1 MSYLALY
8 RKYRPQT
15 FEEVVG
21 QEYVTKILKN
31 TIERN
36 MTSHAYLFSGP
47 RGTGKTTIAK
57 LIAKLL
63 NCENPI
69 NDKPCEK
76 CPSCTAFNEKNHPD
90 IIEMD
95 AASNNGVDEI
105 REIRDKVTLMPSIS
119 KYKVYI
125 IDEVHMLSIG
135 AFNALLKTLEE
146 PPQHVIFILATTE
159 LYKVPATIISR
170 CQCFNFEKISEE
182 DIVKKLKYIVEKEN
196 INVEEEVLH
205 LIAKYSDG
213 GLRDAINLL
222 DKLVC
227 CSDNITVDDFYEI
240 KGIVKEE
247 ELFDI
252 VNALINGN
260 TKDALRR
267 LDYLSKKG
275 KNLILFSTELIE
287 YLKNMLISNNT
298 YELDKDKIFEM
309 IDILNNTVN
318 NMKNSSYQKVL
329 LEVAFLKIENL
340 LGSIK
345 KDEVVEENVQ
355 MKVEQQKPKEKVKED
370 NKDINKITLQ
380 EKETE
385 INKIN
390 KQTFDINKIRIN
402 NALALA
408 NKNLLEDLKICWINL
423 SDYLYNKEF
432 GSVVSFLIDGNVR
445 VVGEK
450 DVIISFKYDSTL
462 ENALLN
468 ISKIESLL
476 YLIVNKNYKVSFVLD
491 DEWEQIKN
499 KFILDKKNGITYTY
513 KEENMLEKPQESEK
527 YDKIESKEAPESL
540 KDAVDLFGQDFVEIQ

>member
-21 QEYVTKILKN
+21 QQYVTKILKN
-31 TIERN
+31 TIDRN

-63 NCENPI
+63 NCESPI
-69 NDKPCEK
+69 NDIPCEK
-76 CPSCTAFNEKNHPD
+76 CPSCIAFNEKNHPD

-196 INVEEEVLH
+196 IKVEEEVLN

-222 DKLVC
+222 DKLAC
-227 CSDNITVDDFYEI
+227 CSTNITIDDFYEI

-252 VNALINGN
+252 VSALVNGN
-260 TKDALRR
+260 TKEALEK
-267 LDYLSKKG
+267 LDYLGKKG
-275 KNLILFSTELIE
+275 KNLILFATELIE

-298 YELDKDKIFEM
+298 YGLDKDKIFEM
-309 IDILNNTVN
+309 IDILNDTVN
-318 NMKNSSYQKVL
+318 NMKNSCYQKVL
-329 LEVAFLKIENL
+329 LEVAFLKVENL
-340 LGSIK
+340 LKNIEIVDNEEKAVK
-345 KDEVVEENVQ
+345 KEKLQE
-355 MKVEQQKPKEKVKED
+355 KPKEKQKED
-370 NKDINKITLQ
+370 INNNV
-380 EKETE
+380 EKENE
-385 INKIN
+385 IEANKSNEQI
-390 KQTFDINKIRIN
+390 FEINKIRIN

-408 NKNLLEDLKICWINL
+408 NKNLLEDLKICWVNL

-468 ISKIESLL
+468 ISKIESLI
-476 YLIVNKNYKVSFVLD
+476 YLIVNKNYKVSVVLD

-513 KEENMLEKPQESEK
+513 KEEFELEKTQENEK

>member
-21 QEYVTKILKN
+21 QQYVTKILKN
-31 TIERN
+31 TIDRN

-63 NCENPI
+63 NCESPI
-69 NDKPCEK
+69 NDIPCEK
-76 CPSCTAFNEKNHPD
+76 CPSCIAFNEKNHPD

-135 AFNALLKTLEE
+135 AFYALLKTLEE

-196 INVEEEVLH
+196 IKVEEEVLN

-222 DKLVC
+222 DKLAC
-227 CSDNITVDDFYEI
+227 CSTNITIDDFYEI

-252 VNALINGN
+252 VSALVNGN
-260 TKDALRR
+260 TKEALEK
-267 LDYLSKKG
+267 LDYLGKKG
-275 KNLILFSTELIE
+275 KNLILFATELIE

-298 YELDKDKIFEM
+298 YGLDKDKIFEM
-309 IDILNNTVN
+309 IDILNDTVN
-318 NMKNSSYQKVL
+318 NMKNSCYQKVL
-329 LEVAFLKIENL
+329 LEVAFLKVENL
-340 LGSIK
+340 LKNIEIVDNEEKAVK
-345 KDEVVEENVQ
+345 KEELQ
-355 MKVEQQKPKEKVKED
+355 EKPKEKQKED
-370 NKDINKITLQ
+370 INNNV
-380 EKETE
+380 EKENE
-385 INKIN
+385 IEANKSNEQI
-390 KQTFDINKIRIN
+390 FEINKIRIN

-408 NKNLLEDLKICWINL
+408 NKNLLEDLKICWVNL

-468 ISKIESLL
+468 ISKIESLI
-476 YLIVNKNYKVSFVLD
+476 YLIVNKNYKVSVVLD

-513 KEENMLEKPQESEK
+513 KEEFVLEKTQENEK

>member
-21 QEYVTKILKN
+21 QQYVTKILKN
-31 TIERN
+31 TIDRN

-63 NCENPI
+63 NCESPI
-69 NDKPCEK
+69 NDIPCEK
-76 CPSCTAFNEKNHPD
+76 CSSCIAFNEKNHPD

-196 INVEEEVLH
+196 IKVEEEVLN

-222 DKLVC
+222 DKLAC
-227 CSDNITVDDFYEI
+227 CSTNITIDDFYEI

-252 VNALINGN
+252 VSALVNGN
-260 TKDALRR
+260 TKEALEK
-267 LDYLSKKG
+267 LDYLGKKG
-275 KNLILFSTELIE
+275 KNLILFATELIE

-298 YELDKDKIFEM
+298 YGLDKDKIFEM
-309 IDILNNTVN
+309 IDILNDTVN
-318 NMKNSSYQKVL
+318 NMKNSCYQKVL
-329 LEVAFLKIENL
+329 LEVAFLKVENL
-340 LGSIK
+340 LKNIEIVDNEEKAVK
-345 KDEVVEENVQ
+345 KEELQ
-355 MKVEQQKPKEKVKED
+355 EKPKEKQKED
-370 NKDINKITLQ
+370 INNNV
-380 EKETE
+380 EKENE
-385 INKIN
+385 IEANKSNEQI
-390 KQTFDINKIRIN
+390 FEINKIRIN

-408 NKNLLEDLKICWINL
+408 NKNLLEDLKICWVNL

-468 ISKIESLL
+468 ISKIESLI
-476 YLIVNKNYKVSFVLD
+476 YLIVNKNYKVSVVLD

-513 KEENMLEKPQESEK
+513 KEEFVLEKTQENEK

>member
-21 QEYVTKILKN
+21 QQYVTKILKN
-31 TIERN
+31 TIDRN

-63 NCENPI
+63 NCENPM
-69 NDKPCEK
+69 NDIPCEK
-76 CPSCTAFNEKNHPD
+76 CPSCIAFNEKNHPD

-196 INVEEEVLH
+196 IKVEEEVLN

-222 DKLVC
+222 DKLAC
-227 CSDNITVDDFYEI
+227 CSTNITIDDFYEI

-252 VNALINGN
+252 VNALVNVN
-260 TKDALRR
+260 TKEALEK
-267 LDYLSKKG
+267 LDYLGKKG
-275 KNLILFSTELIE
+275 KNLILFATELIE

-298 YELDKDKIFEM
+298 YGLDKDKIFEM
-309 IDILNNTVN
+309 IDILNDTVN
-318 NMKNSSYQKVL
+318 NMKNSCYQKVL
-329 LEVAFLKIENL
+329 LEVAFLKVENL
-340 LGSIK
+340 LKNIEMVDNIEKAVK
-345 KDEVVEENVQ
+345 KEELQ
-355 MKVEQQKPKEKVKED
+355 EKPKEKQKED
-370 NKDINKITLQ
+370 INNNV
-380 EKETE
+380 EKENE
-385 INKIN
+385 IEANKIN
-390 KQTFDINKIRIN
+390 EQIFEINKIRIN

-408 NKNLLEDLKICWINL
+408 NKNLLEDLKICWVNL

-468 ISKIESLL
+468 ISKIESLI
-476 YLIVNKNYKVSFVLD
+476 YLIVNKNYKVSVVLD

-513 KEENMLEKPQESEK
+513 KEEFVLEKTQENEK

-540 KDAVDLFGQDFVEIQ
+540 KDAVDLFGQEFVEIQ

>member
-21 QEYVTKILKN
+21 QQYVTKILKN
-31 TIERN
+31 TIDRN

-63 NCENPI
+63 NCESPI
-69 NDKPCEK
+69 NDIPCEK
-76 CPSCTAFNEKNHPD
+76 CPSCIAFNEKNHPD

-196 INVEEEVLH
+196 IKVEEEVLN

-222 DKLVC
+222 DKLTC
-227 CSDNITVDDFYEI
+227 CSTNITIDDFYEI

-252 VNALINGN
+252 VSALVNGN
-260 TKDALRR
+260 TKEALEK
-267 LDYLSKKG
+267 LDYLGKKG
-275 KNLILFSTELIE
+275 KNLILFATELIE

-298 YELDKDKIFEM
+298 YGLDKDKIFEM
-309 IDILNNTVN
+309 IDILNDTVN
-318 NMKNSSYQKVL
+318 NMKNSCYQKVL
-329 LEVAFLKIENL
+329 LEVAFLKVENL
-340 LGSIK
+340 LKNIEIVDNEEKAVK
-345 KDEVVEENVQ
+345 KEELQ
-355 MKVEQQKPKEKVKED
+355 EKPKEKQKED
-370 NKDINKITLQ
+370 INNNV
-380 EKETE
+380 EKENE
-385 INKIN
+385 IEANKSNEQI
-390 KQTFDINKIRIN
+390 FEINKIRIN

-408 NKNLLEDLKICWINL
+408 NKNLLEDLKICWVNL

-468 ISKIESLL
+468 ISKIESLI
-476 YLIVNKNYKVSFVLD
+476 YLIVNKNYKVSVVLD

-513 KEENMLEKPQESEK
+513 KEEFVLEKTQENEK

>member
-21 QEYVTKILKN
+21 QQYVTKILKN
-31 TIERN
+31 TIDRN

-63 NCENPI
+63 NCESPI
-69 NDKPCEK
+69 NDIPCEK
-76 CPSCTAFNEKNHPD
+76 CSSCIAFNEKNHPD

-196 INVEEEVLH
+196 IKVEEEVLN

-222 DKLVC
+222 DKLAC
-227 CSDNITVDDFYEI
+227 CSTNITIDDFYEI

-252 VNALINGN
+252 VSALVNGN
-260 TKDALRR
+260 TKEALEK
-267 LDYLSKKG
+267 LDYLGKKG
-275 KNLILFSTELIE
+275 KNLILFATELIE

-298 YELDKDKIFEM
+298 YGLDKDKIFEM
-309 IDILNNTVN
+309 IDILNDTVN
-318 NMKNSSYQKVL
+318 NMKNSCYQKVL
-329 LEVAFLKIENL
+329 LEVAFLKVENL
-340 LGSIK
+340 LKNIEIVDNEEKAVK
-345 KDEVVEENVQ
+345 KEELQ
-355 MKVEQQKPKEKVKED
+355 EKPKEKQKED
-370 NKDINKITLQ
+370 INNNV
-380 EKETE
+380 EKENE
-385 INKIN
+385 IEANKSNEQI
-390 KQTFDINKIRIN
+390 FEINKIRIN

-408 NKNLLEDLKICWINL
+408 NKNLLEDLKICWVNL

-468 ISKIESLL
+468 ISKIESLI
-476 YLIVNKNYKVSFVLD
+476 YLIVNKNYKVSVVLD

-513 KEENMLEKPQESEK
+513 KEEFVLEKTQENEK
-527 YDKIESKEAPESL
+527 YDKIENKEAPESL

>member
-21 QEYVTKILKN
+21 QQYVTKILKN
-31 TIERN
+31 TIDRN

-63 NCENPI
+63 NCESPI
-69 NDKPCEK
+69 NDIPCEK
-76 CPSCTAFNEKNHPD
+76 CPSCIAFNEKNHPD

-196 INVEEEVLH
+196 IKVEEKVLN

-222 DKLVC
+222 DKLAC
-227 CSDNITVDDFYEI
+227 CSTNITIDDFYEI

-252 VNALINGN
+252 VSALVNGN
-260 TKDALRR
+260 TKEALEK
-267 LDYLSKKG
+267 LDYLGKKG
-275 KNLILFSTELIE
+275 KNLILFATELIE

-298 YELDKDKIFEM
+298 YGLDKDKIFEM
-309 IDILNNTVN
+309 IDILNDTVN
-318 NMKNSSYQKVL
+318 NMKNSCYQKVL
-329 LEVAFLKIENL
+329 LEVAFLKVENL
-340 LGSIK
+340 LKNIEIVDNEEKAVK
-345 KDEVVEENVQ
+345 KDELQE
-355 MKVEQQKPKEKVKED
+355 KPKEKQKED
-370 NKDINKITLQ
+370 INNNV
-380 EKETE
+380 EKENE
-385 INKIN
+385 IETNKSNEQI
-390 KQTFDINKIRIN
+390 FEINKIRIN

-408 NKNLLEDLKICWINL
+408 NKNLLEDLKICWVNL

-468 ISKIESLL
+468 ISKIESLI
-476 YLIVNKNYKVSFVLD
+476 YLIVNKNYKVSVVLD

-513 KEENMLEKPQESEK
+513 KEEFVSEKTQENEK

>member
-21 QEYVTKILKN
+21 QQYVTKILKN
-31 TIERN
+31 TIDRN

-63 NCENPI
+63 NCESPI
-69 NDKPCEK
+69 NDIPCEK
-76 CPSCTAFNEKNHPD
+76 CPSCIAFNEKNHPD

-196 INVEEEVLH
+196 IKVEEEVLN

-222 DKLVC
+222 DKLAC
-227 CSDNITVDDFYEI
+227 CSTNITIDDFYEI

-252 VNALINGN
+252 VSALVNGN
-260 TKDALRR
+260 TKEALEK
-267 LDYLSKKG
+267 LDYLGKKG
-275 KNLILFSTELIE
+275 KNLILFATELIE
-287 YLKNMLISNNT
+287 YLKNMLINNNT
-298 YELDKDKIFEM
+298 YGLDKDKIFEM
-309 IDILNNTVN
+309 IDILNDTVN
-318 NMKNSSYQKVL
+318 NMKNSCYQKVL
-329 LEVAFLKIENL
+329 LEVAFLKVENL
-340 LGSIK
+340 LKNIEIVDNEEKAVK
-345 KDEVVEENVQ
+345 KEKLQE
-355 MKVEQQKPKEKVKED
+355 KPKEKQKED
-370 NKDINKITLQ
+370 INNNV
-380 EKETE
+380 EKENE
-385 INKIN
+385 IEANKSNEQI
-390 KQTFDINKIRIN
+390 FEINKIRIN

-408 NKNLLEDLKICWINL
+408 NKNLLEDLKICWVNL

-468 ISKIESLL
+468 ISKIESLI
-476 YLIVNKNYKVSFVLD
+476 YLIVNKNYKVSVVLD

-513 KEENMLEKPQESEK
+513 KEEFVLEKTQENEK

>member
-21 QEYVTKILKN
+21 QQYVTKILKN
-31 TIERN
+31 TIERH

-69 NDKPCEK
+69 DDKPCEK
-76 CPSCTAFNEKNHPD
+76 CPSCIAFNEKNHPD

-146 PPQHVIFILATTE
+146 PPQHVVFILATTE

-170 CQCFNFEKISEE
+170 CQCFNFEKISED
-182 DIVKKLKYIVEKEN
+182 DIVNKLKFIVEREKIKVEKE
-196 INVEEEVLH
+196 VLN

-222 DKLVC
+222 DKLAC
-227 CSDNITVDDFYEI
+227 CSTNITTNDFYEI

-247 ELFDI
+247 ELSDI
-252 VNALINGN
+252 INYLVKNDTKEALDKI
-260 TKDALRR
+260 
-267 LDYLSKKG
+267 DYLGKKG
-275 KNLILFSTELIE
+275 KNFILFTTELIE
-287 YLKNMLISNNT
+287 YLKNMLISNKQ
-298 YELDKDKIFEM
+298 YEINKSDIFEI
-309 IDILNNTVN
+309 IDILNDTVN

-329 LEVAFLKIENL
+329 LEVSFLKIEAL
-340 LGSIK
+340 LENNKISEEKNTFSEKEIPIEIK
-345 KDEVVEENVQ
+345 KEKNNNVE
-355 MKVEQQKPKEKVKED
+355 K
-370 NKDINKITLQ
+370 
-380 EKETE
+380 TE
-385 INKIN
+385 IKEANSLN
-390 KQTFDINKIRIN
+390 EQTFELNKIRIN

-408 NKNLLEDLKICWINL
+408 NKSLLEDLKICWINL

-450 DVIISFKYDSTL
+450 DVIISFKYDSVL

-468 ISKIESLL
+468 VSKIESLI

-491 DEWEQIKN
+491 DEWETIKN
-499 KFILDKKNGITYTY
+499 KFILDKKNGIKYIY
-513 KEENMLEKPQESEK
+513 KEEILIEKPKEQEK
-527 YDKIESKEAPESL
+527 YDKIEIETKETI
-540 KDAVDLFGQDFVEIQ
+540 KDALDLFGQDFVEIQ

>member
-21 QEYVTKILKN
+21 QQYVTKILKN
-31 TIERN
+31 TIDRN

-63 NCENPI
+63 NCESPI
-69 NDKPCEK
+69 NDIPCEK
-76 CPSCTAFNEKNHPD
+76 CPSCIAFNEKNHPD

-196 INVEEEVLH
+196 IKVEEEVLN

-222 DKLVC
+222 DKLAC
-227 CSDNITVDDFYEI
+227 CSTNITIDDFYEI

-252 VNALINGN
+252 VSALVNGN
-260 TKDALRR
+260 TKEALEK
-267 LDYLSKKG
+267 LDYLGKKG
-275 KNLILFSTELIE
+275 KNLILFATELIE

-298 YELDKDKIFEM
+298 YGLDKDKIFEM
-309 IDILNNTVN
+309 IDILNDTVN
-318 NMKNSSYQKVL
+318 NMKNSCYQKVL
-329 LEVAFLKIENL
+329 LEVAFLKVENL
-340 LGSIK
+340 LKNIEIVDNEEKAVK
-345 KDEVVEENVQ
+345 KEEFQ
-355 MKVEQQKPKEKVKED
+355 EKPKEKQKED
-370 NKDINKITLQ
+370 INNNV
-380 EKETE
+380 EKENE
-385 INKIN
+385 IEANKSNEQI
-390 KQTFDINKIRIN
+390 FEINKIRIN

-408 NKNLLEDLKICWINL
+408 NKNLLEDLKICWVNL

-468 ISKIESLL
+468 ISKIESLI
-476 YLIVNKNYKVSFVLD
+476 YLIVNKNYKVSVVLD

-513 KEENMLEKPQESEK
+513 KEEFVLEKTQENEK

>member
-21 QEYVTKILKN
+21 QQYVTKILKN
-31 TIERN
+31 TIDRN

-63 NCENPI
+63 NCESPI
-69 NDKPCEK
+69 NDIPCEK
-76 CPSCTAFNEKNHPD
+76 CPSCIAFNEKNHPD

-146 PPQHVIFILATTE
+146 PPQHAIFILATTE

-196 INVEEEVLH
+196 IKVEEEVLN

-222 DKLVC
+222 DKLAC
-227 CSDNITVDDFYEI
+227 CSTNITIDDFYEI

-252 VNALINGN
+252 VSALVNGN
-260 TKDALRR
+260 TKEALEK
-267 LDYLSKKG
+267 LDYLGKKG
-275 KNLILFSTELIE
+275 KNLILFATELIE

-298 YELDKDKIFEM
+298 YGLDKDKIFEM
-309 IDILNNTVN
+309 IDILNDTVN
-318 NMKNSSYQKVL
+318 NMKNSCYQKVL
-329 LEVAFLKIENL
+329 LEVAFLKVENL
-340 LGSIK
+340 LKNIEIVDNEEKAVK
-345 KDEVVEENVQ
+345 KDELQE
-355 MKVEQQKPKEKVKED
+355 KPKEKQKED
-370 NKDINKITLQ
+370 INNNV
-380 EKETE
+380 EKENE
-385 INKIN
+385 IETNKSNEQI
-390 KQTFDINKIRIN
+390 FEINKIRIN

-408 NKNLLEDLKICWINL
+408 NKNLLEDLKICWVNL

-468 ISKIESLL
+468 ISKIESLI
-476 YLIVNKNYKVSFVLD
+476 YLIVNKNYKVSVVLD

-513 KEENMLEKPQESEK
+513 KEEFVLEKTQENEK

>member
-21 QEYVTKILKN
+21 QQYVTKILKN
-31 TIERN
+31 TIDRN

-63 NCENPI
+63 NCESPI
-69 NDKPCEK
+69 NDIPCEK
-76 CPSCTAFNEKNHPD
+76 CPSCIAFNEKNHPD

-196 INVEEEVLH
+196 IKVEEEVLN

-222 DKLVC
+222 DKLAC
-227 CSDNITVDDFYEI
+227 CSTNITIDDFYEI

-252 VNALINGN
+252 VSALVNDN
-260 TKDALRR
+260 TKGALEK
-267 LDYLSKKG
+267 LDYLGKKG
-275 KNLILFSTELIE
+275 KNLILFATELIE

-298 YELDKDKIFEM
+298 YGLDKDKIFEM
-309 IDILNNTVN
+309 IDILNDTVN
-318 NMKNSSYQKVL
+318 NMKNSCYQKVL
-329 LEVAFLKIENL
+329 LEVAFLKVENL
-340 LGSIK
+340 LKNIEIVDNEEKAVK
-345 KDEVVEENVQ
+345 KEELQ
-355 MKVEQQKPKEKVKED
+355 EKPKEKQKED
-370 NKDINKITLQ
+370 INNNV
-380 EKETE
+380 EKENE
-385 INKIN
+385 IEANKNNEQI
-390 KQTFDINKIRIN
+390 FEINKIRIN

-408 NKNLLEDLKICWINL
+408 NKNLLEDLKICWVNL

-468 ISKIESLL
+468 ISKIESLI
-476 YLIVNKNYKVSFVLD
+476 YLIVNKNYKVSVVLD

-499 KFILDKKNGITYTY
+499 KFILDKKNGIIYTY
-513 KEENMLEKPQESEK
+513 KEEFVLEKTQENEK

>member
-21 QEYVTKILKN
+21 QQYVTKILKN
-31 TIERN
+31 TIDRN

-63 NCENPI
+63 NCESPI
-69 NDKPCEK
+69 NDIPCEK
-76 CPSCTAFNEKNHPD
+76 CPSCIAFNEKNHPD

-196 INVEEEVLH
+196 IKVEEEVLN

-222 DKLVC
+222 DKLTC
-227 CSDNITVDDFYEI
+227 CSTNITIDDFYEI

-252 VNALINGN
+252 VSALVNGN
-260 TKDALRR
+260 TKEALEK
-267 LDYLSKKG
+267 LDYLGKKG
-275 KNLILFSTELIE
+275 KNLILFATELIE

-298 YELDKDKIFEM
+298 YGLDKDKIFEM
-309 IDILNNTVN
+309 IDILNDTVN
-318 NMKNSSYQKVL
+318 NMKNSCYQKVL
-329 LEVAFLKIENL
+329 LEVAFLKVENL
-340 LGSIK
+340 LKNIEIVDNEEKAVK
-345 KDEVVEENVQ
+345 KEEFQ
-355 MKVEQQKPKEKVKED
+355 EKPKEKQKED
-370 NKDINKITLQ
+370 INNNV
-380 EKETE
+380 EKENE
-385 INKIN
+385 IEANKSNEQI
-390 KQTFDINKIRIN
+390 FEINKIRIN

-408 NKNLLEDLKICWINL
+408 NKNLLEDLKICWVNL

-468 ISKIESLL
+468 ISKIESLI
-476 YLIVNKNYKVSFVLD
+476 YLIVNKNYKVSVVLD

-513 KEENMLEKPQESEK
+513 KEEFMLEKTQENEK

>member
-21 QEYVTKILKN
+21 QQYVTKILKN
-31 TIERN
+31 TIDRN

-63 NCENPI
+63 NCESPI
-69 NDKPCEK
+69 NDIPCEK
-76 CPSCTAFNEKNHPD
+76 CPSCISFNEKNHPD

-196 INVEEEVLH
+196 IKVEEEVLN

-227 CSDNITVDDFYEI
+227 CSTNITIDDFYEI

-252 VNALINGN
+252 VSALVNGN
-260 TKDALRR
+260 TKEALEK
-267 LDYLSKKG
+267 LDYLGKKG
-275 KNLILFSTELIE
+275 KNLILFATELIE

-298 YELDKDKIFEM
+298 YGLDKDKIFEM
-309 IDILNNTVN
+309 IDILNDTVN
-318 NMKNSSYQKVL
+318 NMKNSCYQKVL
-329 LEVAFLKIENL
+329 LEVAFLKVENL
-340 LGSIK
+340 LKNIEIVDNEEKAVK
-345 KDEVVEENVQ
+345 KEELQ
-355 MKVEQQKPKEKVKED
+355 EKPKEKQKED
-370 NKDINKITLQ
+370 INNNV
-380 EKETE
+380 EKENE
-385 INKIN
+385 IEANKSNEQI
-390 KQTFDINKIRIN
+390 FEINKIRIN

-408 NKNLLEDLKICWINL
+408 NKNLLEDLKICWVNL

-468 ISKIESLL
+468 ISKIESLI
-476 YLIVNKNYKVSFVLD
+476 YLIVNKNYKVSVVLD

-513 KEENMLEKPQESEK
+513 KEEFVLEKTQENEK
-527 YDKIESKEAPESL
+527 YDKIENKEAPESL

>member
-21 QEYVTKILKN
+21 QQYVTKILKN
-31 TIERN
+31 TIDRN

-63 NCENPI
+63 NCESPI
-69 NDKPCEK
+69 NDIPCEK
-76 CPSCTAFNEKNHPD
+76 CPSCIAFNEKNHPD

-196 INVEEEVLH
+196 IKVEEEVLN

-222 DKLVC
+222 DKLAC
-227 CSDNITVDDFYEI
+227 CSTNITIDDFYEI

-252 VNALINGN
+252 VSALVNSN
-260 TKDALRR
+260 TKEALEK
-267 LDYLSKKG
+267 LDYLGKKG
-275 KNLILFSTELIE
+275 KNLILFATELIE

-298 YELDKDKIFEM
+298 YGLDKDKIFEM
-309 IDILNNTVN
+309 IDILNDTVN
-318 NMKNSSYQKVL
+318 NMKNSCYQKVL
-329 LEVAFLKIENL
+329 LEVAFLKVENL
-340 LGSIK
+340 LKNIEIVDNEEKAVK
-345 KDEVVEENVQ
+345 KEELQ
-355 MKVEQQKPKEKVKED
+355 EKPKEKQKED
-370 NKDINKITLQ
+370 INNNV
-380 EKETE
+380 EKENE
-385 INKIN
+385 IETNKSNEQI
-390 KQTFDINKIRIN
+390 FEINKIRIN

-408 NKNLLEDLKICWINL
+408 NKNLLEDLKICWVNL

-468 ISKIESLL
+468 ISKIESLI
-476 YLIVNKNYKVSFVLD
+476 YLIVNKNYKVSVVLD

-513 KEENMLEKPQESEK
+513 KEEFMLEKTQENEK

>member
-21 QEYVTKILKN
+21 QQYVTKILKN
-31 TIERN
+31 TIDRN

-63 NCENPI
+63 NCESPI
-69 NDKPCEK
+69 NDIPCEK
-76 CPSCTAFNEKNHPD
+76 CPSCIAFNEKNHPD

-196 INVEEEVLH
+196 IKVEEEVLN

-222 DKLVC
+222 DKLAC
-227 CSDNITVDDFYEI
+227 CSTNITIDDFYEI

-252 VNALINGN
+252 VSALVNGN
-260 TKDALRR
+260 TKEALEK
-267 LDYLSKKG
+267 LDYLGKKG
-275 KNLILFSTELIE
+275 KNLILFATELIE

-298 YELDKDKIFEM
+298 YGLDKDKIFEM
-309 IDILNNTVN
+309 IDILNDTVN
-318 NMKNSSYQKVL
+318 NMKNSCYQKVL
-329 LEVAFLKIENL
+329 LEVAFLKVENL
-340 LGSIK
+340 LKNIEIVDNEEKAVK
-345 KDEVVEENVQ
+345 KEELQ
-355 MKVEQQKPKEKVKED
+355 EKPKEKQKED
-370 NKDINKITLQ
+370 INNNV
-380 EKETE
+380 EKENEIEANKSNEQIFE
-385 INKIN
+385 INKV
-390 KQTFDINKIRIN
+390 RIN

-408 NKNLLEDLKICWINL
+408 NKNLLEDLKICWVNL

-468 ISKIESLL
+468 ISKIESLI
-476 YLIVNKNYKVSFVLD
+476 YLIVNKNYKVSVVLD

-513 KEENMLEKPQESEK
+513 KEEFVLEKTQENEK

>member
-21 QEYVTKILKN
+21 QQYVTKILKN
-31 TIERN
+31 TIDRN

-63 NCENPI
+63 NCESPI
-69 NDKPCEK
+69 NDIPCEK
-76 CPSCTAFNEKNHPD
+76 CPSCIAFNEKNHPD

-196 INVEEEVLH
+196 IKVEEEVLN

-227 CSDNITVDDFYEI
+227 CSTNITIDDFYEI

-252 VNALINGN
+252 VSALVNGN
-260 TKDALRR
+260 TKEALEK
-267 LDYLSKKG
+267 LDYLGKKG
-275 KNLILFSTELIE
+275 KNLILFATELIE

-298 YELDKDKIFEM
+298 YGLDKDKIFEM
-309 IDILNNTVN
+309 IDILNDTVN
-318 NMKNSSYQKVL
+318 NMKNSCYQNVL
-329 LEVAFLKIENL
+329 LEVAFLKVENL
-340 LGSIK
+340 LKNIEIVDNEEKAVK
-345 KDEVVEENVQ
+345 KEELQ
-355 MKVEQQKPKEKVKED
+355 EKPKEKQKED
-370 NKDINKITLQ
+370 INNNV
-380 EKETE
+380 EKENE
-385 INKIN
+385 IEANKSNEQI
-390 KQTFDINKIRIN
+390 FEINKIRIN

-408 NKNLLEDLKICWINL
+408 NKNLLEDLKICWVNL

-468 ISKIESLL
+468 ISKIESLI
-476 YLIVNKNYKVSFVLD
+476 YLIVNKNYKVSVVLD

-513 KEENMLEKPQESEK
+513 KEEFVLEKTQENEK
-527 YDKIESKEAPESL
+527 YDKIENKEAPESL

>member
-21 QEYVTKILKN
+21 QQYVTKILKN
-31 TIERN
+31 TIDRN

-63 NCENPI
+63 NCESPI
-69 NDKPCEK
+69 NDIPCEK
-76 CPSCTAFNEKNHPD
+76 CPSCIAFNEKNHPD

-196 INVEEEVLH
+196 IKVEEEVLN

-222 DKLVC
+222 DKLAC
-227 CSDNITVDDFYEI
+227 CSTNITIDDFYEI

-252 VNALINGN
+252 VSALFNGN
-260 TKDALRR
+260 TKEALEK
-267 LDYLSKKG
+267 LDYLGKKG
-275 KNLILFSTELIE
+275 KNLILFATELIE

-298 YELDKDKIFEM
+298 YGLDKDKIFEM
-309 IDILNNTVN
+309 IDILNDTVN
-318 NMKNSSYQKVL
+318 NMKNSCYQKVL
-329 LEVAFLKIENL
+329 LEVAFLKVENL
-340 LGSIK
+340 LKNIEIVDNEEKAVK
-345 KDEVVEENVQ
+345 KEELQ
-355 MKVEQQKPKEKVKED
+355 EKPKEKQKED
-370 NKDINKITLQ
+370 INNNV
-380 EKETE
+380 EKENEIEANKSNEQIFE
-385 INKIN
+385 INKV
-390 KQTFDINKIRIN
+390 RIN

-408 NKNLLEDLKICWINL
+408 NKNLLEDLKICWVNL

-468 ISKIESLL
+468 ISKIESLI
-476 YLIVNKNYKVSFVLD
+476 YLIVNKNYKVSVVLD

-513 KEENMLEKPQESEK
+513 KEEFVLEKTQENEK

>member
-21 QEYVTKILKN
+21 QQYVTKILKN
-31 TIERN
+31 TIDRN

-63 NCENPI
+63 NCESPI
-69 NDKPCEK
+69 NDIPCEK
-76 CPSCTAFNEKNHPD
+76 CPSCIAFNEKNHPD

-196 INVEEEVLH
+196 IKVEEEVLN

-222 DKLVC
+222 DKLAC
-227 CSDNITVDDFYEI
+227 CSTNITIDDFYEI

-252 VNALINGN
+252 VSALVNGN
-260 TKDALRR
+260 TKEALEK
-267 LDYLSKKG
+267 LDYLGKKG
-275 KNLILFSTELIE
+275 KNLILFATELIE

-298 YELDKDKIFEM
+298 YGLDKDKIFEM
-309 IDILNNTVN
+309 IDILNDTVN
-318 NMKNSSYQKVL
+318 NMKNSCYQKVL
-329 LEVAFLKIENL
+329 LEVAFLKVENL
-340 LGSIK
+340 LKNIEIVDNEEKAVK
-345 KDEVVEENVQ
+345 KDELQ
-355 MKVEQQKPKEKVKED
+355 EQPKEKQKED
-370 NKDINKITLQ
+370 INNNV
-380 EKETE
+380 EKENE
-385 INKIN
+385 IEANKSNEQI
-390 KQTFDINKIRIN
+390 FEINKIRIN

-408 NKNLLEDLKICWINL
+408 NKNLLEDLKICWVNL

-468 ISKIESLL
+468 ISKIESLI
-476 YLIVNKNYKVSFVLD
+476 YLIVNKNYKVSVVLD

-513 KEENMLEKPQESEK
+513 KEEFVLEKTQENEK

>member
-21 QEYVTKILKN
+21 QQYVTKILKN
-31 TIERN
+31 TIDRN

-63 NCENPI
+63 NCESPI
-69 NDKPCEK
+69 NDIPCEK
-76 CPSCTAFNEKNHPD
+76 CPSCIAFNEKNHPD

-196 INVEEEVLH
+196 IKVEEEVLN

-222 DKLVC
+222 DKLAC
-227 CSDNITVDDFYEI
+227 CSTNITIDDFYEI

-252 VNALINGN
+252 VSALVNGN
-260 TKDALRR
+260 TKEALEK
-267 LDYLSKKG
+267 LDYLGKKG
-275 KNLILFSTELIE
+275 KNLILFATELIE

-298 YELDKDKIFEM
+298 YGLDKDKIFEM
-309 IDILNNTVN
+309 IDILNDTVN
-318 NMKNSSYQKVL
+318 NMKNSCYQKVL
-329 LEVAFLKIENL
+329 LEVAFLKVENL
-340 LGSIK
+340 LKNIEIVDNEEKAVK
-345 KDEVVEENVQ
+345 KEELQ
-355 MKVEQQKPKEKVKED
+355 EKPKEKQKED
-370 NKDINKITLQ
+370 INNNV
-380 EKETE
+380 EKENE
-385 INKIN
+385 IEANKSNEQI
-390 KQTFDINKIRIN
+390 FEINKIRIN

-408 NKNLLEDLKICWINL
+408 NKNLLEDLKICWVNL

-468 ISKIESLL
+468 ISKIESLI
-476 YLIVNKNYKVSFVLD
+476 YLIVNKNYKVSVVLD

-513 KEENMLEKPQESEK
+513 KEEFVLEKTQENEK

>member
-21 QEYVTKILKN
+21 QQYVTKILKN
-31 TIERN
+31 TIDRN

-63 NCENPI
+63 NCENPM
-69 NDKPCEK
+69 NDIPCEK
-76 CPSCTAFNEKNHPD
+76 CPSCIAFNEKNHPD

-196 INVEEEVLH
+196 INIEEEVLH

-222 DKLVC
+222 DKLAC
-227 CSDNITVDDFYEI
+227 CSTNITIDDFYEI

-252 VNALINGN
+252 VSALVNGN
-260 TKDALRR
+260 TKEALEK
-267 LDYLSKKG
+267 LDYLGKKG
-275 KNLILFSTELIE
+275 KNLILFATELIE

-298 YELDKDKIFEM
+298 YGLDKDKIFEM
-309 IDILNNTVN
+309 IDILNDTVN
-318 NMKNSSYQKVL
+318 NMKNSCYQKVL
-329 LEVAFLKIENL
+329 LEVAFLKVENL
-340 LGSIK
+340 LKNIEIVDNEEKAVK
-345 KDEVVEENVQ
+345 KEELQ
-355 MKVEQQKPKEKVKED
+355 EKPKEKQKED
-370 NKDINKITLQ
+370 INNNV
-380 EKETE
+380 EKENE
-385 INKIN
+385 IEANKSNEQI
-390 KQTFDINKIRIN
+390 FEINKIRIN

-408 NKNLLEDLKICWINL
+408 NKNLLEDLKICWVNL

-468 ISKIESLL
+468 ISKIESLI
-476 YLIVNKNYKVSFVLD
+476 YLIVNKNYKVSVVLD

-513 KEENMLEKPQESEK
+513 KEEFVLEKTQENEK

>member
-21 QEYVTKILKN
+21 QQYVTKILKN
-31 TIERN
+31 TIDRN

-63 NCENPI
+63 NCESPI
-69 NDKPCEK
+69 NDIPCEK
-76 CPSCTAFNEKNHPD
+76 CPSCIAFNEKNHPD

-196 INVEEEVLH
+196 IKVEEEVLN

-222 DKLVC
+222 DKLAC
-227 CSDNITVDDFYEI
+227 CSTNITIDDFYEI

-252 VNALINGN
+252 VSALVNGN
-260 TKDALRR
+260 TKEALEK
-267 LDYLSKKG
+267 LDYLGKKG
-275 KNLILFSTELIE
+275 KNLILFAIELIE

-298 YELDKDKIFEM
+298 YGLDKDKIFEM
-309 IDILNNTVN
+309 IDILNDTVN

-329 LEVAFLKIENL
+329 LEVAFLKVENL
-340 LGSIK
+340 LKNIEMVDNIEKAVK
-345 KDEVVEENVQ
+345 KEELQ
-355 MKVEQQKPKEKVKED
+355 EKPKEKQKED
-370 NKDINKITLQ
+370 INNNV
-380 EKETE
+380 EKENE
-385 INKIN
+385 IEANKIN
-390 KQTFDINKIRIN
+390 EQIFEINKIRIN

-408 NKNLLEDLKICWINL
+408 NKNLLEDLKICWVNL

-468 ISKIESLL
+468 ISKIESLI
-476 YLIVNKNYKVSFVLD
+476 YLIVNKNYKVSVVLD

-513 KEENMLEKPQESEK
+513 KEEFMLEKTQENEK

>member
-21 QEYVTKILKN
+21 QQYVTKILKN
-31 TIERN
+31 TIDRN

-69 NDKPCEK
+69 NDIPCEK
-76 CPSCTAFNEKNHPD
+76 CPSCIAFNEKNHPD

-196 INVEEEVLH
+196 IKVEEEVLN

-227 CSDNITVDDFYEI
+227 CSTNITIDDFYEI

-252 VNALINGN
+252 VSALVNGN
-260 TKDALRR
+260 TKEALEK
-267 LDYLSKKG
+267 LDYLGKKG
-275 KNLILFSTELIE
+275 KNLILFATELIE

-298 YELDKDKIFEM
+298 YGLDKDKIFEM
-309 IDILNNTVN
+309 IDILNDTVN
-318 NMKNSSYQKVL
+318 NMKNSCYQKVL
-329 LEVAFLKIENL
+329 LEVAFLKVENL
-340 LGSIK
+340 LKNIEIVDNEEKAVK
-345 KDEVVEENVQ
+345 KEELQ
-355 MKVEQQKPKEKVKED
+355 EKPKEKKKED
-370 NKDINKITLQ
+370 INNNV
-380 EKETE
+380 EKENE
-385 INKIN
+385 IEANKSNEQI
-390 KQTFDINKIRIN
+390 FEINKIRIN

-408 NKNLLEDLKICWINL
+408 NKSLLEDLKICWVNL

-468 ISKIESLL
+468 ISKIESLI
-476 YLIVNKNYKVSFVLD
+476 YLIVNKNYKVSVVLD

-513 KEENMLEKPQESEK
+513 KEEFVLEKTQENEK

>member
-21 QEYVTKILKN
+21 QQYVTKILKN
-31 TIERN
+31 TIDRN

-63 NCENPI
+63 NCESPI
-69 NDKPCEK
+69 NDIPCEK
-76 CPSCTAFNEKNHPD
+76 CPSCIAFNEKNQPD

-196 INVEEEVLH
+196 IKVEEEVLN

-222 DKLVC
+222 DKLAC
-227 CSDNITVDDFYEI
+227 CSTNITIDDFYEI

-252 VNALINGN
+252 VSALINGN
-260 TKDALRR
+260 TKEALEK
-267 LDYLSKKG
+267 LDYLGKKG
-275 KNLILFSTELIE
+275 KNLILFATELIE

-298 YELDKDKIFEM
+298 YGLDKDKIFEM
-309 IDILNNTVN
+309 IDILNDTVN

-329 LEVAFLKIENL
+329 LEVAFLKVENL
-340 LGSIK
+340 LKNIEIVDNVEKTVK
-345 KDEVVEENVQ
+345 KEELQ
-355 MKVEQQKPKEKVKED
+355 EKPKEKQKED
-370 NKDINKITLQ
+370 INNSV
-380 EKETE
+380 EKENE
-385 INKIN
+385 IETNKIN
-390 KQTFDINKIRIN
+390 EQIFEINKIRIN

-408 NKNLLEDLKICWINL
+408 NKNLLEDLKICWVNL

-468 ISKIESLL
+468 ISKIESLI
-476 YLIVNKNYKVSFVLD
+476 YLIVNKNYKVSVVLD

-513 KEENMLEKPQESEK
+513 KEEFMLEKTQENEK

>member
-21 QEYVTKILKN
+21 QQYVTKILKN
-31 TIERN
+31 TIDRN

-63 NCENPI
+63 NCESPI
-69 NDKPCEK
+69 NDIPCEK
-76 CPSCTAFNEKNHPD
+76 CPSCIAFNEKNHPD

-196 INVEEEVLH
+196 IKVEEEVLN

-222 DKLVC
+222 DKLAC
-227 CSDNITVDDFYEI
+227 CSTNITIDDFYEI

-252 VNALINGN
+252 VSALVNGN
-260 TKDALRR
+260 TKEALEK
-267 LDYLSKKG
+267 LDYLGKKG
-275 KNLILFSTELIE
+275 KNLILFATELIE

-298 YELDKDKIFEM
+298 YGLDKDKIFEM
-309 IDILNNTVN
+309 IDILNDTVN
-318 NMKNSSYQKVL
+318 NMKNSCYQKVL
-329 LEVAFLKIENL
+329 LEVAFLKVENL
-340 LGSIK
+340 LKNIEIVDNEEKAVK
-345 KDEVVEENVQ
+345 KEKLQE
-355 MKVEQQKPKEKVKED
+355 KPKEKQKED
-370 NKDINKITLQ
+370 INNNV
-380 EKETE
+380 EKENE
-385 INKIN
+385 IEANKSNEQI
-390 KQTFDINKIRIN
+390 FEINKIRIN

-408 NKNLLEDLKICWINL
+408 NKNLLEDLKICWVNL

-468 ISKIESLL
+468 ISKIESLI
-476 YLIVNKNYKVSFVLD
+476 YLIVNKNYKVSVVLD

-513 KEENMLEKPQESEK
+513 KEEFVLEKTQENEK

>member
-21 QEYVTKILKN
+21 QQYVTKILKN
-31 TIERN
+31 TIDRN

-63 NCENPI
+63 NCESPI
-69 NDKPCEK
+69 NDIPCEK
-76 CPSCTAFNEKNHPD
+76 CPSCIAFNEKNHPD

-159 LYKVPATIISR
+159 LYKVPATIVSR

-196 INVEEEVLH
+196 IKVEEEVLN

-222 DKLVC
+222 DKLAC
-227 CSDNITVDDFYEI
+227 CSTNITIDDFYEI

-252 VNALINGN
+252 VSALVNNN
-260 TKDALRR
+260 TKEALEK
-267 LDYLSKKG
+267 LDYLGKKG
-275 KNLILFSTELIE
+275 KNLILFATELIE

-298 YELDKDKIFEM
+298 YGLDKDKIFEM
-309 IDILNNTVN
+309 IDILNDTVN

-329 LEVAFLKIENL
+329 LEVAFLKVENL
-340 LGSIK
+340 LKNIEIVDNGEKTVK
-345 KDEVVEENVQ
+345 KEELQ
-355 MKVEQQKPKEKVKED
+355 EKPKEKQKE
-370 NKDINKITLQ
+370 NINNSV
-380 EKETE
+380 EKENE
-385 INKIN
+385 IETNKIN
-390 KQTFDINKIRIN
+390 EQIFEINKIRIN

-408 NKNLLEDLKICWINL
+408 NKNLLEDLKICWVNL

-468 ISKIESLL
+468 ISKIESLI
-476 YLIVNKNYKVSFVLD
+476 YLIVNKNYKVSVVLD

-513 KEENMLEKPQESEK
+513 KEEFMLEKTQENEK

>member
-21 QEYVTKILKN
+21 QQYVTKILKN
-31 TIERN
+31 TIDRN

-63 NCENPI
+63 NCESPI
-69 NDKPCEK
+69 NDIPCEK
-76 CPSCTAFNEKNHPD
+76 CPSCIAFNEKNHPD

-196 INVEEEVLH
+196 IKVEEEVLN

-222 DKLVC
+222 DKLAC
-227 CSDNITVDDFYEI
+227 CSTNITIDDFYEI

-252 VNALINGN
+252 VSALVNGN
-260 TKDALRR
+260 TKEALEK
-267 LDYLSKKG
+267 LDYLGKKG
-275 KNLILFSTELIE
+275 KNLILFATELIE

-298 YELDKDKIFEM
+298 YGLDKDKIFEM
-309 IDILNNTVN
+309 IDILNDTVN

-329 LEVAFLKIENL
+329 LEVAFLKVENL
-340 LGSIK
+340 LKNIEIVDNGEKTVK
-345 KDEVVEENVQ
+345 KEELQ
-355 MKVEQQKPKEKVKED
+355 EKPKEKQKED
-370 NKDINKITLQ
+370 INNNV
-380 EKETE
+380 EKENE
-385 INKIN
+385 IETNKIN
-390 KQTFDINKIRIN
+390 EQIFEINKIRIN

-408 NKNLLEDLKICWINL
+408 NKNLLEDLKICWVNL

-468 ISKIESLL
+468 ISKIESLI
-476 YLIVNKNYKVSFVLD
+476 YLIVNKNYKVSVVLD

-513 KEENMLEKPQESEK
+513 KEEFMLEKTQENEK

>member
-21 QEYVTKILKN
+21 QQYVTKILKN
-31 TIERN
+31 TIDRN

-63 NCENPI
+63 NCESPI
-69 NDKPCEK
+69 NDIPCEK
-76 CPSCTAFNEKNHPD
+76 CPSCIAFNEKNHPD

-196 INVEEEVLH
+196 IKVEEEVLK

-222 DKLVC
+222 DKLAC
-227 CSDNITVDDFYEI
+227 CSTNITIDDFYEI

-252 VNALINGN
+252 VSALVNGN
-260 TKDALRR
+260 TKEALEK
-267 LDYLSKKG
+267 LDYLGKKG
-275 KNLILFSTELIE
+275 KNLILFATELIE

-298 YELDKDKIFEM
+298 YGLDKDKIFEM
-309 IDILNNTVN
+309 IDILNDTVN
-318 NMKNSSYQKVL
+318 NMKNSCYQKVL
-329 LEVAFLKIENL
+329 LEVAFLKVENL
-340 LGSIK
+340 LKNIEIVDNEEKAVK
-345 KDEVVEENVQ
+345 KEELQ
-355 MKVEQQKPKEKVKED
+355 EKPKEKQKED
-370 NKDINKITLQ
+370 INNNV
-380 EKETE
+380 EKENE
-385 INKIN
+385 IEANKSNEQI
-390 KQTFDINKIRIN
+390 FEINKIRIN

-408 NKNLLEDLKICWINL
+408 NKNLLEDLKICWVNL

-468 ISKIESLL
+468 ISKIESLI
-476 YLIVNKNYKVSFVLD
+476 YLIVNKNYKVSVVLD

-513 KEENMLEKPQESEK
+513 KEEFALEKTQENEK
-527 YDKIESKEAPESL
+527 YDKIENKEAPESL

>member
-21 QEYVTKILKN
+21 QQYVTKILKN
-31 TIERN
+31 TIDRN

-63 NCENPI
+63 NCESPI
-69 NDKPCEK
+69 NDIPCEK
-76 CPSCTAFNEKNHPD
+76 CPSCIAFNEKNHPD

-196 INVEEEVLH
+196 IKVEEEVLN

-222 DKLVC
+222 DKLAC
-227 CSDNITVDDFYEI
+227 CSTNITIDDFYEI
-240 KGIVKEE
+240 KGTVKEE

-252 VNALINGN
+252 VSALVNGN
-260 TKDALRR
+260 TKEALEK
-267 LDYLSKKG
+267 LDYLGKKG
-275 KNLILFSTELIE
+275 KNLILFATELIE

-298 YELDKDKIFEM
+298 YGLDKDKIFEM
-309 IDILNNTVN
+309 IDILNDTVN
-318 NMKNSSYQKVL
+318 NMKNSCYQKVL
-329 LEVAFLKIENL
+329 LEVAFLKVENL
-340 LGSIK
+340 LKNIEIVDNEEKAVK
-345 KDEVVEENVQ
+345 KEELQ
-355 MKVEQQKPKEKVKED
+355 EKPKEKQKED
-370 NKDINKITLQ
+370 INNNV
-380 EKETE
+380 EKENE
-385 INKIN
+385 IEANKSNEQI
-390 KQTFDINKIRIN
+390 FEINKIRIN

-408 NKNLLEDLKICWINL
+408 NKNLLEDLKICWVNL

-468 ISKIESLL
+468 ISKIESLI
-476 YLIVNKNYKVSFVLD
+476 YLIVNKNYKVSVVLD

-513 KEENMLEKPQESEK
+513 KEEFMLEKTQEHEK